1 MYIKKPRF
9 AFKILAILRGDFT
22 SWANLPNKKIKLVL
36 VVLNV
41 VIEVHHISNIKIR
54 SIVSR

>member
-22 SWANLPNKKIKLVL
+22 SWANLPNKKIKISFSSIKCC
-36 VVLNV
+36 
-41 VIEVHHISNIKIR
+41 IEVHHISNIKIR
-54 SIVSR
+54 LIVSR